1 MLTLLVA
8 AVLNGD
14 PRMLTTGPTIEAQLK
29 AGPAQVSISGT
40 VERVALGRKGA
51 VGTAVVLDDGTAVWL
66 TYEAPPAGWEPL
78 LGKFV
83 RVEGTLQGQ
92 SAASPQSLMAPH
104 LASPGK
110 PVEVKR
116 ELSALIDQPIR
127 LVGTAENAK
136 GGAVVLVDGTPVYVA
151 KKDSWPEALRTKRIS
166 LGGKLTRSQHL
177 PKATVNAK
185 GEISQGTTGGSNDY
199 VLRDATEPTAF

>member
-14 PRMLTTGPTIEAQLK
+14 PRMLTTGPMVEAQLK
-29 AGPAQVSISGT
+29 TGPAQVSISGT
-40 VERVALGRKGA
+40 LERRSLGRKGA
-51 VGTAVVLDDGTAVWL
+51 IGTALLLDDGTAVWL
-66 TYEAPPAGWEPL
+66 TSDAPPAGFELL

-83 RVEGTLQGQ
+83 RVDGTLQSY
-92 SAASPQSLMAPH
+92 SAASQSLMAPH
-104 LASPGK
+104 LASPAK
-110 PVEVKR
+110 PIEVKR
-116 ELSALIDQPIR
+116 DLSALIDQTVR

-151 KKDSWPEALRTKRIS
+151 KKDSWPDTLRTKRIS
-166 LGGKLTRSQHL
+166 LGGKLTRAQYL
-177 PKATVNAK
+177 PQATVNAK
-185 GEISQGTTGGSNDY
+185 GEISQGTTGASTDY

>member
-14 PRMLTTGPTIEAQLK
+14 PRMLTTGPMVEAQLK
-29 AGPAQVSISGT
+29 TGPAQVSISGT
-40 VERVALGRKGA
+40 LERRSLGRKGA
-51 VGTAVVLDDGTAVWL
+51 IGTALVLDDGTAVWL
-66 TYEAPPAGWEPL
+66 TSDAPPAGFEPL

-83 RVEGTLQGQ
+83 RVDGTLQSH
-92 SAASPQSLMAPH
+92 SAASQSLMAPH
-104 LASPGK
+104 LASPAK
-110 PVEVKR
+110 PIEVKR
-116 ELSALIDQPIR
+116 DLSALIDQTVR

-151 KKDSWPEALRTKRIS
+151 KKDSWPEPLRKKRIS
-166 LGGKLTRSQHL
+166 LGGKLTRTQYL
-177 PKATVNAK
+177 PQATVNAK
-185 GEISQGTTGGSNDY
+185 GEISQGTTGASTDY

>member
-1 MLTLLVA
+1 MLTLLIA

-14 PRMLTTGPTIEAQLK
+14 PPMLTTGPTVEAQLK
-29 AGPAQVSISGT
+29 GGPTQVVLGGT
-40 VERVALGRKGA
+40 VERASKGKKAAL
-51 VGTAVVLDDGTAVWL
+51 VIVLDDGTTVWL
-66 TYEAPPAGWEPL
+66 TDESAFEPL

-83 RVEGTLQGQ
+83 RVEGKLQQSMTLG
-92 SAASPQSLMAPH
+92 
-104 LASPGK
+104 SPGK
-110 PVEVKR
+110 PVELKR
-116 ELSALIDQPIR
+116 ELSALVDRPIR

-166 LGGKLTRSQHL
+166 LGGKLTRAQYL
-177 PKATVNAK
+177 PQATVNAK
-185 GEISQGTTGGSNDY
+185 GEISQGTSSASSEY

>member
-8 AVLNGD
+8 AVLNGE
-14 PRMLTTGPTIEAQLK
+14 PPMLTTGPAVEAQLK
-29 AGPAQVSISGT
+29 TGPATCSISGT
-40 VERVALGRKGA
+40 VERVSLGRKGA
-51 VGTAVVLDDGTAVWL
+51 IGTALVLDDGTVVWL
-66 TYEAPPAGWEPL
+66 TYDAPPAGFEPL

-83 RVEGTLQGQ
+83 RVDGTLQSQ

-116 ELSALIDQPIR
+116 DLSSLIEQPVR

-151 KKDSWPEALRTKRIS
+151 KRASWPEPLRKKRIS
-166 LGGKLTRSQHL
+166 LGGKLTRGQYL
-177 PKATVNAK
+177 PQATVNAK
-185 GEISQGTTGGSNDY
+185 GEISQGTTGASTDY